1 MRDYYEV
8 LGVARDVSKAD
19 LKRAYRRLAMKY
31 HPDQNPDDPQAEERF
46 KEAADAYAVLSDDEK
61 RAIYDRYGH
70 EGLKMGGRASGFGG
84 IEDVFSAFGDVF
96 GDFFGGGR
104 GRQRE
109 VRGNSLRIGLRLS
122 FAEGVWGATKEVEIA
137 RNETCATCS
146 GSGAKAGTRPEAC
159 GTCGGKGQVLHSQ
172 GFFMIQT
179 TCPNCRGEGTIVR
192 DPCADCRGAGTQR
205 KRSKLSISVPA
216 GVETGQT
223 LRLGGKGDPAPGGH
237 GQGRPGDLL
246 VDLNVL
252 ADERF
257 VREGADVLTEVP
269 ISYLKA
275 ALGGEVE
282 VPTLDDE
289 CRGTA
294 SIKVEPGTQPGDVIV
309 RKGQGVPRVDGRGR
323 GEHVVRFRVEIPKR
337 LSKRE
342 KELLRELAEV
352 SGEKGDAGGEDDSAS
367 ESMLGS
373 LFGRKKK
380 S

>member
-1 MRDYYEV
+1 MRDFYEV
-8 LGVARDVSKAD
+8 LGVARDASKSD

-31 HPDQNPDDPQAEERF
+31 HPDQNPDDPEAEEKF

-61 RAIYDRYGH
+61 RGIYDRYGH
-70 EGLKMGGRASGFGG
+70 EGLKMSDRAGGFGG
-84 IEDVFSAFGDVF
+84 IEDVFSAFGDMF
-96 GDFFGGGR
+96 GDFFGGR

-122 FAEGVWGATKEVEIA
+122 FAEAVWGATKDVEIA
-137 RNETCATCS
+137 RNETCGTCS
-146 GSGAKAGTRPEAC
+146 GSGAKPGTLPEMCA
-159 GTCGGKGQVLHSQ
+159 TCGGKGQVLHSQ

-179 TCPNCRGEGTIVR
+179 TCPNCRGEGTMVR
-192 DPCADCRGAGTQR
+192 DPCPDCRGAGTQR
-205 KRSKLSISVPA
+205 KRVKLSISVPA

-223 LRLGGKGDPAPGGH
+223 LRLGGKGDPAPGG
-237 GQGRPGDLL
+237 QGRPGDLL
-246 VDLNVL
+246 VDLHVL
-252 ADERF
+252 PDDRF
-257 VREGADVLTEVP
+257 VREGANILSEVS

-294 SIKVEPGTQPGDVIV
+294 VVEVAAGTQPGDVIV
-309 RKGQGVPRVDGRGR
+309 RKGQGIPRIDGRGR
-323 GEHVVRFRVEIPKR
+323 GEHVVRFRVEIPTR

-342 KELLRELAEV
+342 KELLRELAEA
-352 SGEKGDAGGEDDSAS
+352 SGEKLSAEGNEDSGG
-367 ESMLGS
+367 ESMLGG

-380 S
+380 

>member
-8 LGVARDVSKAD
+8 LGVARDVSKSD
-19 LKRAYRRLAMKY
+19 LKRAYRRMAMKF
-31 HPDQNPDDPQAEERF
+31 HPDQNPDDPQAEEKF

-61 RAIYDRYGH
+61 RQIYDRYGH
-70 EGLKMGGRASGFGG
+70 EGLKGTRGAGFEGM
-84 IEDVFSAFGDVF
+84 EDIFSAFGDMF

-104 GRQRE
+104 RGGRRE
-109 VRGNSLRIGLRLS
+109 VRGNSLRIGLRLQ
-122 FAEGVWGATKEVEIA
+122 FAEAVWGTTKDVEIA
-137 RNETCATCS
+137 RNETCETCS
-146 GSGAKAGTRPEAC
+146 GSGAKAGSRPESCA
-159 GTCGGKGQVLHSQ
+159 TCGGKGQVLHSQ

-192 DPCADCRGAGTQR
+192 DPCADCHGNGTQR
-205 KRSKLSISVPA
+205 KRAKLSITVPP

-223 LRLGGKGDPAPGGH
+223 LRLAGKGEPAPG

-246 VDLNVL
+246 VELQVSN
-252 ADERF
+252 DERF
-257 VREGADVLTEVP
+257 MRDGADVLSDVG

-275 ALGGEVE
+275 ALGGKVE

-289 CRGTA
+289 CKGTTVVD
-294 SIKVEPGTQPGDVIV
+294 VEPGTQPGDFVV
-309 RKGQGVPRVDGRGR
+309 RKGQGIPRVDGRGR
-323 GEHVVRFRVEIPKR
+323 GQHVVRFRIEIPKK

-342 KELLRELAEV
+342 KELLRELASE
-352 SGEKGDAGGEDDSAS
+352 SGEKLDGSSEDAESGA

-380 S
+380 

>member
-8 LGVARDVSKAD
+8 LGVSRDVSKAD

-31 HPDQNPDDPQAEERF
+31 HPDQNPDDPQAEEKF

-70 EGLKMGGRASGFGG
+70 EGLKMGGRAAGFGG

-109 VRGNSLRIGLRLS
+109 VRGQSLRIGLRLS
-122 FAEGVWGATKEVEIA
+122 FAEAVWGATKDVEIT
-137 RNETCATCS
+137 RNETCGTCS
-146 GSGAKAGTRPEAC
+146 GSGAKPGTRPEAC
-159 GTCGGKGQVLHSQ
+159 ATCGGKGQVLHSQ

-179 TCPNCRGEGTIVR
+179 TCPNCRGEGTLVR
-192 DPCADCRGAGTQR
+192 DPCTDCRGAGTQR
-205 KRSKLSISVPA
+205 KKAKLSISVPA

-223 LRLGGKGDPAPGGH
+223 LRLGGKGDPAPGG
-237 GQGRPGDLL
+237 QGRPGDLL

-252 ADERF
+252 ADDRF
-257 VREGADVLTEVP
+257 HREGPDVLTEVS
-269 ISYLKA
+269 ISYVKA

-282 VPTLDDE
+282 VPTLEDE

-294 SIKVEPGTQPGDVIV
+294 TIKVEPGTQPGDVIV

-337 LSKRE
+337 LNKRE
-342 KELLRELAEV
+342 KELLRELANEA
-352 SGEKGDAGGEDDSAS
+352 GEKLEGGTDETGPA
-367 ESMLGS
+367 ESMLGG

-380 S
+380 

>member
-8 LGVARDVSKAD
+8 LGVARDVTKTD
-19 LKRAYRRLAMKY
+19 LKRAYRRLAMQF
-31 HPDQNPDDPQAEERF
+31 HPDQNPDDPGAEEKF

-70 EGLKMGGRASGFGG
+70 AGLKGTRGGAGFDGM
-84 IEDVFSAFGDVF
+84 EDIFSAFGDMF
-96 GDFFGGGR
+96 GDMFGGGR
-104 GRQRE
+104 GGRRRE

-122 FAEGVWGATKEVEIA
+122 FAEAVWGVTKEVEIA

-146 GSGAKAGTRPEAC
+146 GSGAKAGTKPESCA
-159 GTCGGKGQVLHSQ
+159 TCGGKGQVLHSQ

-192 DPCADCRGAGTQR
+192 DPCSDCRGNGVQS
-205 KRSKLSISVPA
+205 KRAKLSITVPA

-223 LRLGGKGDPAPGGH
+223 LRVGGKGEPAPGGA
-237 GQGRPGDLL
+237 GRPGDLL
-246 VDLNVL
+246 VELQVGN
-252 ADERF
+252 DERF
-257 VREGADVLTEVP
+257 MRDGADVLTDVG

-275 ALGGEVE
+275 VLGGDVE

-289 CRGTA
+289 CQGKTVV
-294 SIKVEPGTQPGDVIV
+294 KVEPGTQPGDFVV
-309 RKGQGVPRVDGRGR
+309 RKGQGIPRVDGRGR
-323 GEHVVRFRVEIPKR
+323 GQHVVRFRIEIPKK

-342 KELLRELAEV
+342 KELLRELATE
-352 SGEKGDAGGEDDSAS
+352 SGEKLEVGGEAAEGGS
-367 ESMLGS
+367 ESMLGN

-380 S
+380 

>member
-8 LGVARDVSKAD
+8 LGVSRDVSKAD

-31 HPDQNPDDPQAEERF
+31 HPDQNREDPKAEELF
-46 KEAADAYAVLSDDEK
+46 KEAADAYAVLSDEEK

-96 GDFFGGGR
+96 GDFFGGGGGR

-109 VRGNSLRIGLRLS
+109 VRGSSLRIGLRLS
-122 FAEGVWGATKEVEIA
+122 FPEAVWGATKEVEIT

-146 GSGAKAGTRPEAC
+146 GSGAKAGSRPEAC

-192 DPCADCRGAGTQR
+192 DPCADCRGAGAVR
-205 KRSKLSISVPA
+205 KRAKLSISVPA

-223 LRLGGKGDPAPGGH
+223 LRLGGKGDPAPGG
-237 GQGRPGDLL
+237 QGRPGDLL
-246 VDLNVL
+246 VDLNVME
-252 ADERF
+252 DERF
-257 VREGADVLTEVP
+257 VREGADILTEVP

-282 VPTLDDE
+282 VPTLEDE
-289 CRGTA
+289 CRGTVA
-294 SIKVEPGTQPGDVIV
+294 VKVEPGTQPGEMIV
-309 RKGQGVPRVDGRGR
+309 RKGQGIPRVDGRGR
-323 GEHVVRFRVEIPKR
+323 GEHVVRFRVEIPKK

-342 KELLRELAEV
+342 KELLRELAEA
-352 SGEKGDAGGEDDSAS
+352 SGEKSGASSDDDSSGGEGV
-367 ESMLGS
+367 LGG

-380 S
+380 

>member
-1 MRDYYEV
+1 
-8 LGVARDVSKAD
+8 G
-19 LKRAYRRLAMKY
+19 
-31 HPDQNPDDPQAEERF
+31 
-46 KEAADAYAVLSDDEK
+46 
-61 RAIYDRYGH
+61 
-70 EGLKMGGRASGFGG
+70 
-84 IEDVFSAFGDVF
+84 
-96 GDFFGGGR
+96 
-104 GRQRE
+104 
-109 VRGNSLRIGLRLS
+109 
-122 FAEGVWGATKEVEIA
+122 
-137 RNETCATCS
+137 TCS
-146 GSGAKAGTRPEAC
+146 GSGAKAGSRPEPC

-205 KRSKLSISVPA
+205 KKSKLSISVPA

-223 LRLGGKGDPAPGGH
+223 LRLGGRGDPAPG

-252 ADERF
+252 ADDRF

-289 CRGTA
+289 CRGTTA
-294 SIKVEPGTQPGDVIV
+294 IKVAPGTQPGDVIV
-309 RKGQGVPRVDGRGR
+309 RKGQGIPRVDGRGR

-342 KELLRELAEV
+342 KELLRELAGAA
-352 SGEKGDAGGEDDSAS
+352 GETLEATGADEDSAT
-367 ESMLGS
+367 EGVLGG

-380 S
+380 